1 MAFFDRMLD
10 VMNLGEDEDE
20 YYDDDE
26 MYDEYEDDEEDSA
39 SGHSGFRLFGG
50 KKDKAE
56 ETVES
61 PRSSTVKEK
70 TTVRQ
75 SPKITPMRGS
85 KKGTTKTMEVCV
97 IKPSSFEDAREIS
110 ETLLADRTVILNMEG
125 LDLGLAQRIIDFTSG
140 CCYAIDGNLQK
151 VSNYIFII
159 TPSIVDISGD
169 IQGIVDAF
177 DFSGIQTG
185 F

>member
-10 VMNLGEDEDE
+10 VMRLPEDDDE
-20 YYDDDE
+20 YYDDD
-26 MYDEYEDDEEDSA
+26 MYEDDDYDEDEEEDSKPV
-39 SGHSGFRLFGG
+39 FRMFG
-50 KKDKAE
+50 KKKEYDEPE
-56 ETVES
+56 EEEH
-61 PRSSTVKEK
+61 SSAP
-70 TTVRQ
+70 VRERPVAKP
-75 SPKITPMRGS
+75 SPKITPMRGGR
-85 KKGTTKTMEVCV
+85 KGNVSMEVCV

-140 CCYAIDGNLQK
+140 SCYAIDGNLQK

-159 TPSIVDISGD
+159 TPASVDISGD
-169 IQGIVDAF
+169 LQGIVDAF

>member
-10 VMNLGEDEDE
+10 VMKLPDEDDE
-20 YYDDDE
+20 YYDDD
-26 MYDEYEDDEEDSA
+26 MYDEEEYDEEEEDTKS
-39 SGHSGFRLFGG
+39 FFPVFG
-50 KKDKAE
+50 KKKAE
-56 ETVES
+56 EAAQEE
-61 PRSSTVKEK
+61 RSKTAASVRERPAVKA
-70 TTVRQ
+70 
-75 SPKITPMRGS
+75 SPKITPMRGR
-85 KKGTTKTMEVCV
+85 KGSSVSMEVCV
-97 IKPSSFEDAREIS
+97 IKPSTFEDAREIS

-140 CCYAIDGNLQK
+140 SCYAIDGNLQK

-159 TPSIVDISGD
+159 TPASVDISGD
-169 IQGIVDAF
+169 LQGIVDAF